1 MSVHLQKR
9 VQEQVWECLGVNML
23 CFCLC
28 MKRSIVCEGLCE
40 LSVCMKLSLCLSG
53 VHSLVFS
60 QELWD
65 RGRRVTEV
73 RREAVFY

>member
-9 VQEQVWECLGVNML
+9 VQEQVWECLG
-23 CFCLC
+23 LC